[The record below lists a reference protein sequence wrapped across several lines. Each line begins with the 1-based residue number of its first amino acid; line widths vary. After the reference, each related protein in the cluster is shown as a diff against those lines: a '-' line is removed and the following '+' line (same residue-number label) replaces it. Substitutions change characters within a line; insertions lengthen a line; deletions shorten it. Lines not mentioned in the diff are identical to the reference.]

1 MRGSRM
7 LVVVVV
13 LLIGALLTAPLGA
26 QQATIRIGALYNVT
40 GGMSS
45 IDAPGLNGMKLAAK
59 EINAAGGVLGRRIQL
74 VTEDGKTDQTTN
86 ANIMSRFINTHKVVA
101 VAGLNDTTFVLAAGP
116 IAQRAGVPF
125 VTAGATAPQIPD
137 QVGDYMFMAPFG
149 DDAQS
154 FAIAEYAFNTLKL
167 RNVWILTDQAY
178 DFTLTLTKF
187 FKQRWTQLGGQVAL
201 EDIYRSG
208 DTDYSAQITRLRARR
223 PQPDALFVSAI
234 PNEAG
239 LIVKQ
244 LREAGINAAVLSGD
258 GFDTPLVVTVPGP
271 NLADNVYFSTHA
283 YVQPDSPK
291 PAVKK
296 FVEAYRKEYG
306 RLPENAFAALGY
318 DTLRLIANAIR
329 RAGST
334 DRAKIRAALAATK
347 GFQAVTGTISYDAG
361 KRVPKKSVTIIRVVK
376 GKLRFA
382 AEVTPK

>member
-1 MRGSRM
+1 MRGSRV
-7 LVVVVV
+7 LVV
-13 LLIGALLTAPLGA
+13 LLMLSALLTTPLGA
-26 QQATIRIGALYNVT
+26 QQGTIKIGALYNVT

-45 IDAPGLNGMKLAAK
+45 IDAPGLNGMKLAVK
-59 EINAAGGVLGRRIQL
+59 EVNAAGGVLGRRIEL

-86 ANIMSRFINTHKVVA
+86 ANIMSRFTAQKVVA
-101 VAGLNDTTFVLAAGP
+101 VGGLNDTTFVLAAGP
-116 IAQRAGVPF
+116 IAQRAKVPF

-149 DDAQS
+149 DDAQA
-154 FAIAEYAFNTLKL
+154 FAVAEYAYNTLKL
-167 RNVWILTDQAY
+167 RNAWIFTDQAY

-187 FKQRWTQLGGQVAL
+187 FKQRWTQIGGKVAL

-208 DTDYSAQITRLRARR
+208 DTDFSAQITRLRAQR
-223 PQPDALFVSAI
+223 PAPDALFVSAI

-244 LREAGINAAVLSGD
+244 LREAGITAAVLSGD
-258 GFDTPLVVTVPGP
+258 GFDTPLVVSVPGP

-291 PAVKK
+291 PLVKK

-318 DTLRLIANAIR
+318 DTLKLIVDAIK

-334 DRAKIRAALAATK
+334 DPAKIRAALAATR
-347 GFQAVTGTISYDAG
+347 GFQAVTGTISYEAG
-361 KRVPKKSVTIIRVVK
+361 KRVPRKSVTIIKVSK
-376 GKLRFA
+376 GKLQFA
-382 AEVTPK
+382 SEVTPK

>member
-1 MRGSRM
+1 M

-74 VTEDGKTDQTTN
+74 VTEDGKTDLTTN

-116 IAQRAGVPF
+116 IAQRARVPF

>member
-223 PQPDALFVSAI
+223 SQPDALFVSAI

-329 RAGST
+329 RAAST